1 VRLFTIPFDPKQEL
15 FQDEELR
22 AFLLNKQIKTL
33 RPEFFQAN
41 GKAYWSI
48 FAEYENVFSTDI
60 EKSDGLNEPQKL
72 LFQRLREWRK
82 ETANKEGIPVFII
95 ANNSQLAEVVLRDP
109 KTLESLRQ
117 IHGFG
122 KKKVDKYGKEIL
134 GMIET
139 FYEKKPE
146 RAKASHQ

>member
-1 VRLFTIPFDPKQEL
+1 MPIRLFTIPFDPKQEL

-33 RPEFFQAN
+33 RPEVFQAN

-95 ANNSQLAEVVLRDP
+95 ANNSQLAEVVLRAP

-139 FYEKKPE
+139 FYEKKP
-146 RAKASHQ
+146 A

>member
-1 VRLFTIPFDPKQEL
+1 MPIRLFTIPFDPKQEL

-33 RPEFFQAN
+33 RPEFFQTN

-95 ANNSQLAEVVLRDP
+95 ANNSQLAEVVLRAP

-122 KKKVDKYGKEIL
+122 KKKVATNNSSNTKHN
-134 GMIET
+134 
-139 FYEKKPE
+139 
-146 RAKASHQ
+146 RH